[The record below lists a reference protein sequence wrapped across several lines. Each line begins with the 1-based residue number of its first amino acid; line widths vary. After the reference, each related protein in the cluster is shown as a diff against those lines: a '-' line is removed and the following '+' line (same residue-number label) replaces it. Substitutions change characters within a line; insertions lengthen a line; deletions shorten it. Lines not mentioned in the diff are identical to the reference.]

1 MNGDKWKKAPDPFYK
16 SAKWTRLRR
25 AALARDG
32 WMCTE
37 CKRYGK
43 RTQATTVHH
52 IFPRTEFPEH
62 QWDGWNMASL
72 CDACHDAMHDR
83 TTNALTDRGVRLLIR
98 TAKRRGMDV
107 PLRYRE

>member
-1 MNGDKWKKAPDPFYK
+1 MKTADPFYK
-16 SAKWTRLRR
+16 SAKWTRKRT

-62 QWDGWNMASL
+62 QWDGWNLASL

-83 TTNALTDRGVRLLIR
+83 TTNALTDKGVRLLIR